1 MTCVVKKKREV
12 KYNFII
18 LLNVLLL
25 FGCESDPVNH
35 VLPITKI
42 KKNDTTLVVA
52 VPKTPLQIKMDSLFS
67 GLNGMGAFNGSI
79 LVSKNGTI
87 LYQQHFGYCN
97 RADGCKLNDSS
108 LFQLASVS
116 KVITSTAVLLLQERG
131 KIDLEKKV
139 NDYLPD
145 FPYEGITIKNL
156 LSHRSG
162 LPNYVYALH
171 SELYKPDY
179 KMDNAD
185 MYCLIKERNPARYLK
200 PNRRFNYSNTNY
212 AILALVVEKVS
223 GKQFAKFLK
232 DEIFDPIGMKHTT
245 TINQIDLNGYNV
257 TKPYDEKWKAVEF
270 DASDYV
276 LGDKSIYSTVHDLYL
291 FSEAMYH
298 NKILKAETQTLA
310 YKPYSR
316 EKVSSNYGLGWRLR
330 DYKDS
335 LKKEVFHNGWWHGY
349 RSSFH
354 RRLHDSLT
362 VIILSNQLNKAAY
375 QTHLIYQLLDSS
387 IDTTGLEGG
396 DE

>member
-1 MTCVVKKKREV
+1 V
-12 KYNFII
+12 KYNFILILNI
-18 LLNVLLL
+18 LL
-25 FGCESDPVNH
+25 FISCESDPVNH
-35 VLPITKI
+35 VLPTIKI
-42 KKNDTTLVVA
+42 KKKDSVAVVK

-131 KIDLEKKV
+131 QIDLEKKV

-232 DEIFDPIGMKHTT
+232 DEIFDPVGMKHTT
-245 TINQIDLNGYNV
+245 TINQLDLNGYNV
-257 TKPYDEKWKAVEF
+257 TKPYDEKWKPVEF

-298 NKILKAETQTLA
+298 NKILKAETQTIA